1 MENDDLD
8 KCGDANEDADEV
20 EDHGETK
27 WVEEKET
34 IAERGDE
41 EEVRWRSSVMRKG
54 R

>member
-1 MENDDLD
+1 MIQINVVIN
-8 KCGDANEDADEV
+8 ANEDVD

>member
-1 MENDDLD
+1 MENDGLY
-8 KCGDANEDADEV
+8 KCGDANEDVV